1 MKFVYKILLWTIIIM
16 AAAFGLSGYL
26 FVNSVFEK
34 SLEREVAQALDGS
47 NILRFAF
54 ETAALNIPTKYNVLQ
69 DVAVE
74 QIGSKLESSGQGTQR
89 YLRLSSEEKEVLYQS
104 IGFAQDNSLL
114 QQITEDARI
123 WQIVQNED
131 HYYVHTGIMVNAL
144 DRSLYLETLEDV
156 TEVFEERTMGFGVYR
171 QVTLAMMAC
180 SLAVMFLI
188 CTWLTKPIR
197 LLTGAT
203 KQMAEGDYS
212 YRAKK
217 ISNDELGQLTMDFN
231 SMANVLEGT
240 IAELQEA
247 VRSREDFIA
256 AFAHE
261 LKTPLTSIIGYADL
275 LRSRKLDEEKHFLSS
290 NYIYTE
296 GKRLENMSFRLLDII
311 VTKREA
317 IDPQPVAAKMLFEYL
332 KDMFAGNKEQRIR
345 FAFDS
350 GTVYAE
356 ANLLKSVLLN
366 LVDNACKA
374 SSQGGLVEVLGKRRE
389 DAYAFQVKDYGVGIP
404 KEELMKVT
412 EAFYMVDKS
421 RSRSR
426 NGAGLGLALCVE
438 ILRLHDSELEI
449 ESQVGEGTCISFV
462 IPDKKDSIRQKA
474 PDRAKAAEETLL
486 QNEIAHQALREAD
499 SKGGKRTGDTGQ
511 NDAGQDPA
519 AQDAPQGSDRD
530 ETMQD
535 SALQGHMA
543 RGGTGQERAWEAGSG
558 QESEEDER
566 TQEEADGDTEQE
578 DDEKEL
584 GEA

>member
-16 AAAFGLSGYL
+16 AVAFGLSGYL
-26 FVNSVFEK
+26 FVDSVFQK
-34 SLEREVAQALDGS
+34 SMEREVAQALDGS

-74 QIGSKLESSGQGTQR
+74 QIGGKLESSGQGTER
-89 YLRLSSEEKEVLYQS
+89 YLRLSNEEREALYQS
-104 IGFAQDNSLL
+104 IGFTQDTGLL
-114 QQITEDARI
+114 QQIGEETKI
-123 WQIVQNED
+123 WQVVRQGNR
-131 HYYVHTGIMVNAL
+131 YYVHTGSMVNAL
-144 DRSLYLETLEDV
+144 DRNLYLETLEDV
-156 TEVFEERTMGFGVYR
+156 TEVFEERAMGFSVYR
-171 QVTLAMMAC
+171 RVTLAMLVC
-180 SLAVMFLI
+180 SSAVMFLI

-203 KQMAEGDYS
+203 RRMAEGDYS
-212 YRAKK
+212 YRARKV
-217 ISNDELGQLTMDFN
+217 SSDELGQLTVDFN

-240 IAELQEA
+240 IGELQEA

-311 VTKREA
+311 VTRRET
-317 IDPQPVAAKMLFEYL
+317 IDPQPVAAKMLFQYL

-345 FAFDS
+345 FAFGS

-374 SSQGGLVEVLGKRRE
+374 SSQGGLVEVLGKRLE
-389 DAYAFQVKDYGVGIP
+389 DGYVFQVKDYGVGIP
-404 KEELMKVT
+404 QEELQKVT
-412 EAFYMVDKS
+412 GAFYMVDKS

-449 ESQVGEGTCISFV
+449 ESQVGRGTCISFM
-462 IPDKKDSIRQKA
+462 IPDKKEEAEPGGAQRK
-474 PDRAKAAEETLL
+474 KAEETLL
-486 QNEIAHQALREAD
+486 QSEIAHKALEEAG
-499 SKGGKRTGDTGQ
+499 SQ
-511 NDAGQDPA
+511 NGR
-519 AQDAPQGSDRD
+519 S
-530 ETMQD
+530 
-535 SALQGHMA
+535 A
-543 RGGTGQERAWEAGSG
+543 RGGAREDDAEREDAGLDETGRDGGEQDDAVQMAGQNAG
-558 QESEEDER
+558 EDDAAGNDPAEDEG
-566 TQEEADGDTEQE
+566 TWEEAERDAEDE
-578 DDEKEL
+578 DDEKEM
-584 GEA
+584 GKA